1 MEIKG
6 KKVKLQI
13 WDTAGQERFKNIT
26 ASYYRGGNGVLLIYD
41 ITDRESFE
49 NLNCWLIEIEKN
61 ASKNIK
67 ILLLGN
73 NCDLEDKRE
82 VSYQEGKDF
91 ALKNNLLFLEASAKN
106 NINIKEAFELLVEEL
121 INSTSNEEKT
131 KKLEKT
137 IHLSSE
143 KNGASFKQ
151 QNKFC

>member
-49 NLNCWLIEIEKN
+49 SLNFWLIEIEKN
-61 ASKNIK
+61 ANKNVK
-67 ILLLGN
+67 ILLMGN
-73 NCDLEDKRE
+73 NCDLEDKRK

-91 ALKNNLLFLEASAKN
+91 AIKNNMLFLEASAKD
-106 NINIKEAFELLVEEL
+106 NINIKEAFELLIEEI
-121 INSTSNEEKT
+121 INSTINNEKKKNEKN
-131 KKLEKT
+131 
-137 IHLSSE
+137 IILSSKKVGE
-143 KNGASFKQ
+143 SSKKKSQ
-151 QNKFC
+151 SC